1 MSATSESLGTP
12 STSPHPRRW
21 RVLGLLAVANLML
34 ILDVTVVAV
43 AMPQL
48 GADLGMSRDAL
59 TWVMSGYTLAFGGL
73 MLTGGRL
80 ADLVGPRRI
89 VLMGLGLFTFAS
101 LVAGLADGPGMIIAA
116 RVGQGLGAALM
127 SPAALSLVVR
137 LFDGEERNRALGI
150 WSALG
155 GVGAALGVL
164 LGGLITAGPGWE
176 WVFLVNLPVGAVVLV
191 ALPRVLPPMPAPAT
205 GGRLDLVGAALV
217 TAAFGLLI
225 YAFIDA
231 GDSGWASPRV
241 LALLALSLMLFLG
254 LARWLSRATQ
264 ALVDPKLVGRRPVL
278 AGAFVLFVGTAIMV
292 AVFFLGTFFL
302 QEAAGHGPLTT
313 GLLFLPVAVATMAGA
328 QMAGRTIGRLGAR
341 TLAVT
346 GLLVAAA
353 GLLGAAIGGS
363 TATTV
368 VAVSLASAGLGAL
381 FVVASATA
389 LGSVEHHEAGV
400 ASGLLS
406 TFHEL
411 GASLGAAVMSGVA
424 AASLTAGSAD
434 GFRRGYTVAAAIALA
449 SAVISWFLFARS
461 ARGGQDAQSVAH
473 PMDRPDLTAGH
484 GAQALAEPLDR

>member
-1 MSATSESLGTP
+1 MSTTSETLDTP
-12 STSPHPRRW
+12 ATSPHPRRW
-21 RVLGLLAVANLML
+21 RALGLLAVANLML

-43 AMPQL
+43 ALPQL

-80 ADLVGPRRI
+80 ADLFGPRRI
-89 VLMGLGLFTFAS
+89 VVTGLGLFTFAS
-101 LVAGLADGPGMIIAA
+101 LLAGLANGPGMIIAA

-217 TAAFGLLI
+217 TAASGLLI

-231 GDSGWASPRV
+231 GDSGWGSSR
-241 LALLALSLMLFLG
+241 LFALLSLTLLLFLG
-254 LARWLSRATQ
+254 LARWLSRATH
-264 ALVDPKLVGRRPVL
+264 ALVDPKLVVRRPVI

-313 GLLFLPVAVATMAGA
+313 GLLFLPVAVATMTGA
-328 QMAGRTIGRLGAR
+328 QLAGRAIGRLGAR

-353 GLLGAAIGGS
+353 GLLGAAIGDN

-368 VAVSLASAGLGAL
+368 AAVSLASAGLGAL

-389 LGSVEHHEAGV
+389 LGSVEQHEAGV

-424 AASLTAGSAD
+424 AASLTAGSTD
-434 GFRRGYTVAAAIALA
+434 GFRRGYTAAAAIALA

-461 ARGGQDAQSVAH
+461 GRGGQDAQSVAD

-484 GAQALAEPLDR
+484 GAQALAEPLDG

>member
-1 MSATSESLGTP
+1 MTSETLDIP
-12 STSPHPRRW
+12 ATSPHPRRW
-21 RVLGLLAVANLML
+21 RALGLLAVANLML
-34 ILDVTVVAV
+34 ILDITVVAV
-43 AMPQL
+43 ALPQL

-80 ADLVGPRRI
+80 ADLFGPRRI
-89 VLMGLGLFTFAS
+89 VVTGLGLFTFAS
-101 LVAGLADGPGMIIAA
+101 LLAGLANGPGMIIAA

-191 ALPRVLPPMPAPAT
+191 ALPRVLPPMPATAT
-205 GGRLDLVGAALV
+205 GGGLDLVGAALV
-217 TAAFGLLI
+217 TAASGLLI

-241 LALLALSLMLFLG
+241 LALLTFGLVMFLV
-254 LARWLSRATQ
+254 LARWLSRAPHPI
-264 ALVDPKLVGRRPVL
+264 VDPKLVVRRPVL
-278 AGAFVLFVGTAIMV
+278 AGSFVLFVGTAIMV

-313 GLLFLPVAVATMAGA
+313 GLLFLPVAVATMTGA
-328 QMAGRTIGRLGAR
+328 QLAGRAIGRLGAR

-353 GLLGAAIGGS
+353 GLLGAAIGDN

-368 VAVSLASAGLGAL
+368 AAVSLASAGLGAL

-424 AASLTAGSAD
+424 AASLTAGSTD
-434 GFRRGYTVAAAIALA
+434 GFRRGYTAAATIALA
-449 SAVISWFLFARS
+449 CAVISWFLFARS
-461 ARGGQDAQSVAH
+461 GRGGQDAQSVAD

-484 GAQALAEPLDR
+484 GAQALAEPLDG